1 LSLLSPSSLSNQR
14 YNFIVLTLDGLFF
27 WLGISYYSATTI
39 LPLFV
44 SHLTPSNLVVGA
56 VPAVVALSW
65 SLPQLFGARA
75 LRNLAGRS
83 AAGGSSGSSGSSG
96 LGETGRAGRIARP
109 DARKRYIIQTALLGR
124 VPMLVLVAVTALYSV
139 SHPTLTLVLFLLCFG
154 LFRLAGGLNT
164 PVYYDLVAVVI
175 HPRIRARFIG
185 LSQFL
190 GGAIA
195 AVALATGSAVLD
207 SFPFPGGFVILF
219 TVGLILMTGAIGF
232 MAIVREPDFTQ
243 EAGHAPE
250 GSDDPAGATGGAG
263 GTGSTDS
270 GTGIVRA
277 AALTLRRDAAFRG
290 YLGGRVFVALASMAQ
305 AFYAIHATRDMGGT
319 DGDVAF
325 FSAILLGSQTV
336 STLVW
341 GAVADRLHLQP
352 VLLAATVLGALATGI
367 ALAAPSLAWFGL
379 VFAVAGAAL
388 GALAVTDPGM
398 PLALAE
404 RSNADR
410 ALYVAVAN
418 TVLAP
423 VYVVAPLVGGAA
435 ADTGGYA
442 LTYVAALAA
451 GALAC
456 VLVARM
462 RAG

>member
-1 LSLLSPSSLSNQR
+1 MSLLSPSSLSNQR

-96 LGETGRAGRIARP
+96 LGETGRAGRMARP

-277 AALTLRRDAAFRG
+277 AALTLKRDAAFRG

-379 VFAVAGAAL
+379 VFAVSGAAL

>member
-83 AAGGSSGSSGSSG
+83 AAGGSSGSSG
-96 LGETGRAGRIARP
+96 LGETGRADWMARP

-190 GGAIA
+190 GGA
-195 AVALATGSAVLD
+195 LCG
-207 SFPFPGGFVILF
+207 
-219 TVGLILMTGAIGF
+219 
-232 MAIVREPDFTQ
+232 
-243 EAGHAPE
+243 
-250 GSDDPAGATGGAG
+250 GGAG
-263 GTGSTDS
+263 DGECRARFVSISWWLCDLVHGWTDPHDWCYRIHGDRAGT
-270 GTGIVRA
+270 
-277 AALTLRRDAAFRG
+277 
-290 YLGGRVFVALASMAQ
+290 
-305 AFYAIHATRDMGGT
+305 
-319 DGDVAF
+319 
-325 FSAILLGSQTV
+325 
-336 STLVW
+336 
-341 GAVADRLHLQP
+341 RLH
-352 VLLAATVLGALATGI
+352 ARSGA
-367 ALAAPSLAWFGL
+367 
-379 VFAVAGAAL
+379 
-388 GALAVTDPGM
+388 
-398 PLALAE
+398 
-404 RSNADR
+404 
-410 ALYVAVAN
+410 
-418 TVLAP
+418 
-423 VYVVAPLVGGAA
+423 
-435 ADTGGYA
+435 
-442 LTYVAALAA
+442 
-451 GALAC
+451 
-456 VLVARM
+456 
-462 RAG
+462 RAGGVR

>member
-1 LSLLSPSSLSNQR
+1 LSQLSPSALSNQR
-14 YNFIVLTLDGLFF
+14 YNFVVLTLDGLFF

-83 AAGGSSGSSGSSG
+83 AGGGSSSLGGSNGQV
-96 LGETGRAGRIARP
+96 RVARP

-219 TVGLILMTGAIGF
+219 TVGLVLMTGAIGF
-232 MAIVREPDFTQ
+232 MAIVREPNFTQ
-243 EAGHAPE
+243 ETERAPDVS
-250 GSDDPAGATGGAG
+250 GDPAGAAG
-263 GTGSTDS
+263 TTDT

-305 AFYAIHATRDMGGT
+305 AFYAIHATRDMGGS

-325 FSAILLGSQTV
+325 FSAILLGSQTA

-352 VLLAATVLGALATGI
+352 VLLAATLLGLLATGL

-379 VFAVAGAAL
+379 VFALSGAAL

-404 RSNADR
+404 RSNEDR

-442 LTYVAALAA
+442 LTYMAALAA

-456 VLVARM
+456 MLVARM